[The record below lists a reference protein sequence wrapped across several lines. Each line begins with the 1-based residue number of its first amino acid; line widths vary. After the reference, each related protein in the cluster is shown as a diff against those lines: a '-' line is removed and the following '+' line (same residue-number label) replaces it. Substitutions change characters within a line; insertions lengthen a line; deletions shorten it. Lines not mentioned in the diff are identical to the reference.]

1 MMAAANSRAILIGHD
16 GSRRL
21 PVEERLNSG
30 TLRRRVIV
38 PISNAVT
45 SGI

>member
-1 MMAAANSRAILIGHD
+1 MMAATNSSAILIGHD

-21 PVEERLNSG
+21 PVEERLSSD
-30 TLRRRVIV
+30 TLRCRVIV
-38 PISNAVT
+38 PISDAVK

>member
-1 MMAAANSRAILIGHD
+1 MMAATKSGAILIGHD

-21 PVEERLNSG
+21 PVEDRLNSG

-38 PISNAVT
+38 PISNAVK